1 MNQPAQPV
9 PIPPPVKATGFYTV
23 GDAKRHAG
31 AASKWAVI
39 ATMMVSS
46 FEGVKLYAY
55 RDPVGIPTVCFGETL
70 RVKMGDTYTRTQ
82 CQDMLLPRLQQFRVG
97 VFKCLNDNVPLTP
110 ERDAALVS
118 FAYNVGV
125 GAFCKSSIARELNAG
140 HIQVACDN
148 LRKYEWASSI
158 FLRGLAVRRE
168 KERAYCLA
176 A

>member
-9 PIPPPVKATGFYTV
+9 PIPPPVRATGSYTV
-23 GDAKRHAG
+23 GDAKRHASAAGKWTG
-31 AASKWAVI
+31 AAL
-39 ATMMVSS
+39 MLVSS
-46 FEGVKLYAY
+46 FEGLRLHAY
-55 RDPVGIPTVCFGETL
+55 RDPVGIPTACFGETL
-70 RVKMGDTYTRTQ
+70 RVKMGDVYTAAQ
-82 CQDMLLPRLQQFRVG
+82 CQDMLLPRLQEFRRG
-97 VFKCLNDNVPLTP
+97 VLSCLNDNVPLTP

-118 FAYNVGV
+118 FSYNVGV

-140 HIQVACDN
+140 HIKAACDN

-158 FLRGLAVRRE
+158 FLRGLAIRRE